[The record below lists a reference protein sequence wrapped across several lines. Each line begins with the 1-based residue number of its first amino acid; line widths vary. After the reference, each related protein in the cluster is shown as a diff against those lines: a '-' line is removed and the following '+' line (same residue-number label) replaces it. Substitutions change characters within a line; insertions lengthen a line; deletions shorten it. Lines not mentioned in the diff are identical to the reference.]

1 VTPGRPVAMVL
12 SGGGAKTAAHLGASR
27 ALAEAGLVAAR
38 YVATSMGAV
47 IAAGLAAGVAAPA
60 LLERL
65 AEVGRRGIVRDPLA
79 LVQGLF
85 ARSLL
90 RPAPFRRA
98 IEALVPA
105 RRFAELRVPV
115 TVSVVDLDTGEPLL
129 FGAGGDDAPL
139 IDVLCASCA
148 LPVYFPAVTLAG
160 RRCGDG
166 GLRGV
171 LPLEAAAR
179 VVVEPV
185 VAVDVGPGVD
195 SVAGETAAAPALVR
209 AHDEAMGALMAAQT
223 SALLAAWRATPGR
236 PPLAYVRPRVER
248 GATFQVERVRRYEQD
263 GYDAARAAIA
273 HLPART

>member
-1 VTPGRPVAMVL
+1 
-12 SGGGAKTAAHLGASR
+12 
-27 ALAEAGLVAAR
+27 
-38 YVATSMGAV
+38 MGAV
-47 IAAGLAAGVAAPA
+47 IAAGLAAGVAAPV

-85 ARSLL
+85 ARALL

-105 RRFAELRVPV
+105 RRFAELRMPV

-148 LPVYFPAVTLAG
+148 LPVYFPAVALAG

-171 LPLEAAAR
+171 LPLEAAGR
-179 VVVEPV
+179 VVAEPV

-195 SVAGETAAAPALVR
+195 AVTGETAAAPALVR

-236 PPLAYVRPRVER
+236 PPMAYVRPRVER

-263 GYDAARAAIA
+263 GYDAARAAID